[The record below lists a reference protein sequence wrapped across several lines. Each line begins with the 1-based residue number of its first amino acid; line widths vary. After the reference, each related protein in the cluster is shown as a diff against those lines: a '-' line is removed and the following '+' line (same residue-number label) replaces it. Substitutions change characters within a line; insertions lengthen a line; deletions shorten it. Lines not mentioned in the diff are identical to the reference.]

1 MVLTQRVN
9 TPLFGEAQMFSEQV
23 STAGIRK
30 AVMDGRKM
38 RVLPLAEWMKFS
50 WAEIRTLLHETATY
64 VVPTEELIDY
74 LDELIGDEKAI
85 EICAGNGYI
94 GSNLDILMTDSYQ
107 QQDDKMTIMMYDLMR
122 QPRIKYPRAVLK
134 MEASQAVRR
143 MKPHTVIG
151 CYATHKWRDDVQ
163 NGNDKGVDFAD
174 VFAHIHRLVL
184 VGHKITHKHNPMMEL
199 PHEEIELPGLLTRA
213 ADQSLNRIFI
223 WEH

>member
-94 GSNLDILMTDSYQ
+94 GSNLDIMMTDSYQ
-107 QQDDKMTIMMYDLMR
+107 QQDDNSNDVRPY
-122 QPRIKYPRAVLK
+122 
-134 MEASQAVRR
+134 EATTHQISQLGA
-143 MKPHTVIG
+143 KDG
-151 CYATHKWRDDVQ
+151 SKSCGA
-163 NGNDKGVDFAD
+163 
-174 VFAHIHRLVL
+174 
-184 VGHKITHKHNPMMEL
+184 
-199 PHEEIELPGLLTRA
+199 PHEA
-213 ADQSLNRIFI
+213 AYRYRMLC
-223 WEH
+223 HT

>member
-1 MVLTQRVN
+1 MALTQRVN
-9 TPLFGEAQMFSEQV
+9 TPFFGEAQMFSEQI
-23 STAGIRK
+23 STAGIRE

-38 RVLPLAEWMKFS
+38 RVLPHSEWMKFS

-94 GSNLDILMTDSYQ
+94 GSNLDIMMTDSYQ
-107 QQDDKMTIMMYDLMR
+107 QQDDKMTVMMYDLMR
-122 QPRIKYPRAVLK
+122 QPRIKYPHTVLK
-134 MEASQAVRR
+134 LEASQAVRR
-143 MKPHTVIG
+143 MKPHTIIG

-174 VFAHIHRLVL
+174 VYAHIHRLVL
-184 VGHKITHKHNPMMEL
+184 VGHKETHKHNPMMEL
-199 PHEEIELPGLLTRA
+199 PHKEIELPGLLTRA